1 MYNESEE
8 INLKVKFGV
17 FADLH
22 VDIIHDGEKRLE
34 KFLNTCRK
42 ENVDFIIHLGDFCYP
57 DENRKCV
64 CAPEKRPVN
73 IENALNVP
81 TYADKD
87 KIRSMYKNFEKPS
100 YHVIGNHDCDMCSK
114 KQVLDYYGAKNE
126 TYYSF
131 DMGGV
136 HFIVLDGNFMR
147 LDGKYVDYENGNY
160 FDESYRPEDDAVL
173 PYISDEELKWLE
185 KDLSLTPYPSILFSH
200 QALAGTE
207 YSVLNSGDVRKVINS
222 APNKVLISMYGHE
235 HLDRLEKIDDVW
247 YYAVNSMSNV
257 WLDVDLS
264 CKGRYGKEID
274 EKYPNIQYTAPYKD
288 SLFAIIEIDDKGASV
303 KGIQSEYVGPS
314 PLELGAAEDWT
325 WCRDIAYELSPS
337 IRDRYIPFE

>member
-1 MYNESEE
+1 
-8 INLKVKFGV
+8 
-17 FADLH
+17 
-22 VDIIHDGEKRLE
+22 
-34 KFLNTCRK
+34 
-42 ENVDFIIHLGDFCYP
+42 
-57 DENRKCV
+57 
-64 CAPEKRPVN
+64 
-73 IENALNVP
+73 
-81 TYADKD
+81 
-87 KIRSMYKNFEKPS
+87 
-100 YHVIGNHDCDMCSK
+100 
-114 KQVLDYYGAKNE
+114 
-126 TYYSF
+126 
-131 DMGGV
+131 
-136 HFIVLDGNFMR
+136 MR